1 MRTLIVI
8 AAVFITIS
16 SLWADEQNIKS
27 RIESVTVFQNG
38 AQINREGSAYLK
50 TGRTE
55 LVFSGLAMAI
65 NAQSIQVSGKG
76 TFTILGIFH
85 RMNYLE
91 KIEASKRITQMQDS
105 IKMLDKKINYLTKD
119 SKVIN
124 EEISLIKSNVSMTG
138 SQTGVKAAD
147 LEAMSNFFRKRL
159 QELFT
164 NALDIDYKLKDY
176 RELKSKLQA
185 QLNVLN
191 GQRQEATSEIV
202 VEVIADKAGEAQI
215 SLSYITP
222 NANWIP
228 EYDIKA
234 TEINK
239 PIELHSRA
247 MIYQNTG
254 VDWSNVKLTLSTG
267 NPNQSGVIP
276 TLYTWYLNFYRMQQT
291 SGRLQ
296 EVASFDQSVY
306 QGAARPE
313 AVMADE
319 VRVLAKEGAAASNT
333 SNYTQM
339 VTMATQVKYEISIP
353 YNIPS
358 SPKRTQV
365 KIQKHQLNANYRH
378 YCVPKL
384 DQDVFLQA
392 RITGWDELSLVPGEV
407 NIFFEGTYVSK
418 AYLNP
423 LNFSDTL
430 DISLGRDKSIIVKR
444 ETVKD
449 KSGNNIVG
457 GTRKAKK
464 SYKITIRNTK
474 STGILLVIED
484 HIPISRN
491 KEIEVELQEKGGAKY
506 QPERGTLTWELKVSP
521 RENVEKEY
529 SFQVKYPK
537 DYQIT
542 NLN

>member
-1 MRTLIVI
+1 MRTLFVI
-8 AAVFITIS
+8 AAVFLTIS

-38 AQINREGSAYLK
+38 AQINRIGSTNLK
-50 TGRTE
+50 AGRTE

-76 TFTILGIFH
+76 EFTILGVFH

-91 KIEASKRITQMQDS
+91 KIEASKRVIQMQDS
-105 IKMLDKKINYLTKD
+105 IQLLDKKINYLTKD
-119 SKVIN
+119 AKVIN
-124 EEISLIKSNVSMTG
+124 EEIALIKSNVSLAG

-147 LEAMSNFFRKRL
+147 LKAMSNFFRKRL

-164 NALDIDYKLKDY
+164 NTLDIEYKVKDY
-176 RELKSKLQA
+176 RELKAKLQS

-202 VEVIADKAGEAQI
+202 VEVVADKTGEAQLL
-215 SLSYITP
+215 LSYITP

-254 VDWSNVKLTLSTG
+254 VDWKNVKLTLSTG

-276 TLYTWYLNFYRMQQT
+276 SLYTWYLNFRRINQASGKLQQ
-291 SGRLQ
+291 
-296 EVASFDQSVY
+296 VASNQRGYD
-306 QGAARPE
+306 GAAPE
-313 AVMADE
+313 VMMDADYAVPIS
-319 VRVLAKEGAAASNT
+319 AKSGAAASNT
-333 SNYTQM
+333 SNFTQM

-353 YNIPS
+353 YNVPS
-358 SPKRTQV
+358 SPTRTQV
-365 KIQKHQLNANYRH
+365 KIQKYQLNANYRH

-392 RITGWDELSLVPGEV
+392 RITGWDELSLVPGDV

-418 AYLNP
+418 AFLNP

-449 KSGNNIVG
+449 KSGNNLVG
-457 GTRKAKK
+457 STRKTKK
-464 SYKITIRNTK
+464 THKITIRNTK
-474 STGILLVIED
+474 STEILLVIED

-491 KEIEVELQEKGGAKY
+491 KEIEVELQEKSGAKY
-506 QPERGTLTWELKVSP
+506 NPERGNLMWELKVSP
-521 RENVEKEY
+521 RATVEKEY
-529 SFQVKYPK
+529 SYQVKYPK